1 MGSVVSA
8 EEEKAE
14 SVYAKK
20 CFEMFTVEDV
30 YKVCARSKRVMAPV
44 MAQRRLNGQLI
55 TAAPS
60 EDLSDDQDDTA
71 SNASQST
78 ESNVDSNSEEEDAE
92 SVTSGG
98 TGVKPL
104 TSLFGV
110 ELSFSDY
117 FNVFGTCV
125 AAFHYLVGTGAQR
138 LRVWCGAGPGSFA
151 YVDDTSQQTVALPL
165 EVYKLF
171 DRDRK
176 GRVPALELFMALA
189 LYSTG
194 HVKDRMAFC
203 FMVFDDDGNNSLDRV
218 TMRLRVRWVLLTSQ
232 TVFGSPSGGNA
243 CAHSVCHTHAV
254 QAWGL
259 AHDPIAGRCQACA
272 R

>member
-92 SVTSGG
+92 SVTSG
-98 TGVKPL
+98 
-104 TSLFGV
+104 
-110 ELSFSDY
+110 
-117 FNVFGTCV
+117 
-125 AAFHYLVGTGAQR
+125 GTGAQR